1 MNQTNDTNT
10 TLAVP
15 KLNLSINYI
24 DFAIR
29 SYDLFIHLLYF
40 AYVIFKKNTELRQR
54 TFIFLHNVNAV
65 TLAISI
71 VQVSFINVKMP
82 SFSSSIVNNV
92 LCILTEQF
100 WACTKYA
107 RVYALLLLAAYRYTA
122 CVNLRL
128 YKRINSRLVYI
139 IGLILAC
146 WLISIVIP
154 NVFKFSIGTTYSA
167 YYCTDGYVP
176 ENLNLS
182 IAYYACNSVLSSMI
196 PTVFIFVLYVLIYLK
211 LKEQTSKTS
220 SNSKNAHETRL
231 GRFSHQFIVINLLTA
246 VATIFSTFI
255 DFTNVVAVS
264 RPFFY

>member
-82 SFSSSIVNNV
+82 SFSNPIVNNV

-176 ENLNLS
+176 GNLNLS